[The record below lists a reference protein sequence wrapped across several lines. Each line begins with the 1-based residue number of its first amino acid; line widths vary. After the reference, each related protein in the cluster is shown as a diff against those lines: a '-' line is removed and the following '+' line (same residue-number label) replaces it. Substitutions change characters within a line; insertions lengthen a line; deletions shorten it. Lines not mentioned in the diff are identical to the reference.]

1 MKKLT
6 KLSIVGYGAG
16 DAANNLAFTT
26 ATMFLL
32 VYYTDVAGISAAAA
46 GTLLLVVRIFDA
58 FADVFAGR
66 MVDRSY
72 SKRFGKFRPFIMF
85 GSIPL
90 LLLSVATFSVPQLG
104 ETGTLLYAYVSY
116 AALGL
121 AYSLVNIPYGSLAGA
136 MTQDPGDRAKLG
148 SARTVGAL
156 LVSSALGIFV
166 APLIK
171 PGADLQSTFTNITL
185 AFVVIGAAL
194 YFFTI
199 FTAKERVHRSVPN
212 VSFKQSMDTLK
223 TNRPLLMLCLSSF
236 LFLTGYMALS
246 SVQLYYLRDVLGR
259 LDLFPVL
266 AIVQLVMTLAL
277 APLMPRLVRK
287 LGKRNVY
294 IAAGALSMVGGA
306 IVFISPPSMVW
317 AGFTGLL
324 ISLMGVMAV
333 NIVVWALEADTV
345 EYGEWKTGVRTE
357 GITYALFSF
366 TRKTGQAVGGALAA
380 YCLAVGGYKSGAAQS
395 AEAMQGIQFAAGALP
410 AIMTILAIVVMARY
424 KLTDA
429 VHAQIVGEIRSRRSA
444 EDLQDNPE
452 GVPEGAAADYATHGK
467 ASGSEIS

>member
-1 MKKLT
+1 MTRRVKEPALKKLS
-6 KLSIVGYGAG
+6 KLSIAGYGAG

-156 LVSSALGIFV
+156 LGGFR
-166 APLIK
+166 
-171 PGADLQSTFTNITL
+171 PGHLRCSTD
-185 AFVVIGAAL
+185 
-194 YFFTI
+194 
-199 FTAKERVHRSVPN
+199 
-212 VSFKQSMDTLK
+212 Q
-223 TNRPLLMLCLSSF
+223 
-236 LFLTGYMALS
+236 
-246 SVQLYYLRDVLGR
+246 
-259 LDLFPVL
+259 
-266 AIVQLVMTLAL
+266 
-277 APLMPRLVRK
+277 
-287 LGKRNVY
+287 
-294 IAAGALSMVGGA
+294 AG
-306 IVFISPPSMVW
+306 
-317 AGFTGLL
+317 
-324 ISLMGVMAV
+324 
-333 NIVVWALEADTV
+333 
-345 EYGEWKTGVRTE
+345 
-357 GITYALFSF
+357 
-366 TRKTGQAVGGALAA
+366 
-380 YCLAVGGYKSGAAQS
+380 C
-395 AEAMQGIQFAAGALP
+395 
-410 AIMTILAIVVMARY
+410 
-424 KLTDA
+424 
-429 VHAQIVGEIRSRRSA
+429 
-444 EDLQDNPE
+444 
-452 GVPEGAAADYATHGK
+452 
-467 ASGSEIS
+467 